1 MGVLAIVMQLRSDT
15 YLSLRGVPKWIT
27 TDFDGLRVG
36 LLETI
41 WLRSRGA
48 PQSFKASTCA
58 LGGAESHLLI
68 GFCATQMSRSR
79 YSSTSNNSK
88 IQHTILYLQ
97 WRTNCKSYMI
107 CRTAPFSMTLNNLE
121 WFSNIFNDTYPV
133 RQLSF
138 LFRQDTSSA
147 IRRNVRL
154 SYLLVSFLSNIPRQ
168 RILKIPRLIWLTI
181 PSVQKHACIIKK
193 LF

>member
-15 YLSLRGVPKWIT
+15 YLSLRGVPKWTT

-121 WFSNIFNDTYPV
+121 WFSNILTTRILCDSWASC
-133 RQLSF
+133 LGK
-138 LFRQDTSSA
+138 
-147 IRRNVRL
+147 IRRRPSGVTFA
-154 SYLLVSFLSNIPRQ
+154 YLIYWWVSCQ
-168 RILKIPRLIWLTI
+168 TYQG
-181 PSVQKHACIIKK
+181 SVY
-193 LF
+193 